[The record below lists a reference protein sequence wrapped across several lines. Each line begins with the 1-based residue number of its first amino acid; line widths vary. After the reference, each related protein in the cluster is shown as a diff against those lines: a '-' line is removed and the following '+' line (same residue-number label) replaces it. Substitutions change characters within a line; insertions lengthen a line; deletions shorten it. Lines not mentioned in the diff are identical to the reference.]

1 LMGQESTSRRCRS
14 NASKFLMH
22 NRIIPHEEIIAEI
35 DQVQLEDLEKAR
47 LNILKS
53 NITLS
58 SIGPI
63 KNLES
68 LDSIKRRLS

>member
-1 LMGQESTSRRCRS
+1 
-14 NASKFLMH
+14 MH

>member
-1 LMGQESTSRRCRS
+1 
-14 NASKFLMH
+14 MH
-22 NRIIPHEEIIAEI
+22 GRIIPHEEIIAEI
-35 DQVQLEDLEKAR
+35 DQVQLEDIEKAR